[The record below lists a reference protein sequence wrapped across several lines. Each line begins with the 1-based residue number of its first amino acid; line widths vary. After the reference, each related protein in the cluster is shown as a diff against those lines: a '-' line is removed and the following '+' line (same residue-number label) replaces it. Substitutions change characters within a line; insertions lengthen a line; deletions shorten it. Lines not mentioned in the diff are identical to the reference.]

1 MPTNKVLLAF
11 NSNLLCAFSFAIAGS
26 IIVST
31 PLTTVVTGGDAAK
44 KADVQEGGHE
54 NILTTQE
61 YVKNVNEDMS
71 EDDHF
76 TQGPWVSAI
85 VYLHG
90 QWVIASGCLGDM
102 ENIPKMG
109 SLN

>member
-1 MPTNKVLLAF
+1 MSLHSSHAFRNSSLAVDASL
-11 NSNLLCAFSFAIAGS
+11 NSANRYSS
-26 IIVST
+26 E
-31 PLTTVVTGGDAAK
+31 GDAAK

-61 YVKNVNEDMS
+61 YVKNLNEDMS

-85 VYLHG
+85 VYLQG
-90 QWVIASGCLGDM
+90 QGVIASGCLGDV